1 MLTHAPGLTALDTP
15 SGDLTHGIGAEAARM
30 PRVNLAT
37 RMPRVKAPDMPR
49 VKSRDT
55 RHRGR
60 GRGWQRQRQ
69 WVAEGGR
76 GSGWQR
82 QWVAEAEG
90 GRGREWQRQR
100 VAEAEGHVISTSWN
114 TQERGM
120 VVGVCEGGRVAD
132 PVSSLGKSEIC
143 APHCWV

>member
-15 SGDLTHGIGAEAARM
+15 SGDLTHAIGAEAARM

-37 RMPRVKAPDMPR
+37 RIPRVNAPDMPR

-60 GRGWQRQRQ
+60 GSGWQRQR
-69 WVAEGGR
+69 
-76 GSGWQR
+76 
-82 QWVAEAEG
+82 VAEAEG
-90 GRGREWQRQR
+90 GRGRGWQRQR

-143 APHCWV
+143 APHCWVGGLSRHGLLH

>member
-37 RMPRVKAPDMPR
+37 RMPRVNAPDMPR

-60 GRGWQRQRQ
+60 GSGWQRQRQ

-76 GSGWQR
+76 GSGL
-82 QWVAEAEG
+82 
-90 GRGREWQRQR
+90 QRQR

-143 APHCWV
+143 APHCWVGGLSRHGLLH

>member
-15 SGDLTHGIGAEAARM
+15 SGDLTHAIGAEAARM

-37 RMPRVKAPDMPR
+37 RMPRVNAPDMPR

-60 GRGWQRQRQ
+60 GSGWQRQR
-69 WVAEGGR
+69 
-76 GSGWQR
+76 
-82 QWVAEAEG
+82 VAEAEG
-90 GRGREWQRQR
+90 GRGRGWQRQR